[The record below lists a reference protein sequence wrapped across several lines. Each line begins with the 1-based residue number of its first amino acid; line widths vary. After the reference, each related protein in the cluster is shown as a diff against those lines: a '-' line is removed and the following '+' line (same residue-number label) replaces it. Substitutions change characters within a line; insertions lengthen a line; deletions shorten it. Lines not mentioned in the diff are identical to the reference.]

1 MLAVDASFMYLASR
15 WRVKARK
22 FNGTPEVCLGL
33 AAAVNRRFHA
43 ESH

>member
-1 MLAVDASFMYLASR
+1 MLAVDTSFMYLASR
-15 WRVKARK
+15 PRVKTRK

-33 AAAVNRRFHA
+33 AVAVNHRLHA